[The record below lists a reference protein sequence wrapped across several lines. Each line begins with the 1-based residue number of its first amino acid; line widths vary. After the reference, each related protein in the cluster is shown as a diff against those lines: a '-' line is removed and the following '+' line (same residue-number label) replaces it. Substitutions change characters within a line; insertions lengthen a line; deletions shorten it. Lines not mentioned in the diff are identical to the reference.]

1 MTGDDRPAPN
11 ARRSRDQRRG
21 PSPLAAALSVLRS
34 LLTVQEPGPF
44 GAETVSHSLLD
55 PPLERLDSEGP
66 SALTELRPGLT
77 RYMDQMAAVDPTSL
91 TRTEALAYW
100 INVYNAGALQ
110 LAAQASLAG
119 ESSVLGIPGGFR
131 EPVISAA
138 GEVLGLDDI
147 EHGKLRRFGDPRIH
161 AALVCG
167 SVSCPTLRGEPYRGE
182 ILDSQFDDQLRH
194 FLAAGALQVDRQ
206 AGVVYLSRVFLW
218 FGADFVR
225 PHRMPSFLPAR
236 RSRILA
242 SLLPWIDE
250 ETAEWV
256 VEAQPEAEFQRY
268 DWGLACT
275 VR

>member
-1 MTGDDRPAPN
+1 MTRENPPAPS
-11 ARRSRDQRRG
+11 ARRSRDHRRG
-21 PSPLAAALSVLRS
+21 PSPLAAAWSILRS
-34 LLTVQEPGPF
+34 LVTTQAPGPF
-44 GAETVSHSLLD
+44 GERTVSHSLLER
-55 PPLERLDSEGP
+55 PLERLDAEGT
-66 SALTELRPGLT
+66 SVLTELRPGLT
-77 RYMDQMAAVDPTSL
+77 RYMDQMAAVDPGSL
-91 TRTEALAYW
+91 TRDEALAYW
-100 INVYNAGALQ
+100 TNVYNAGALQ
-110 LAAQASLAG
+110 LAAKALLAG

-131 EPVISAA
+131 EPVISVA
-138 GEVLGLDDI
+138 GEVLGLDEI

-182 ILDSQFDDQLRH
+182 VLDNQFDDQLRH
-194 FLAAGALQVDRQ
+194 FLAAGALQIDRQ
-206 AGVVYLSRVFLW
+206 EAVVYLSRVFLW

-225 PHRMPSFLPAR
+225 PHRMPSFLPAG

-242 SLLPWIDE
+242 SLLRWIDE

-256 VEAQPEAEFQRY
+256 VQTQPEVEFQGY

>member
-1 MTGDDRPAPN
+1 MTRESPHASN
-11 ARRSRDQRRG
+11 ARRSRDPRRG

-34 LLTVQEPGPF
+34 LLTVQAPGPF
-44 GAETVSHSLLD
+44 GAETVPHSLLE
-55 PPLERLDSEGP
+55 PPLERLDSEGT
-66 SALTELRPGLT
+66 SVLAELRPGLT
-77 RYMDQMAAVDPTSL
+77 RYLDRMAAVDPGSL
-91 TRTEALAYW
+91 TRAEALAYW

-119 ESSVLGIPGGFR
+119 ESSVLGMPGGFR
-131 EPVISAA
+131 EPVISVAD
-138 GEVLGLDDI
+138 EVLGLDDI

-161 AALVCG
+161 ATLVCG

-182 ILDSQFDDQLRH
+182 VLDSQFDDQLRH

-225 PHRMPSFLPAR
+225 PHRMPSFLPAQR
-236 RSRILA
+236 PRILA
-242 SLLPWIDE
+242 SLFPWIDE

-256 VEAQPEAEFQRY
+256 VQTQPEVKFQRY